1 MFNRDLFSYDPQ
13 THTGTYEG
21 KPIPSVTQLVDILYP
36 MDSDIPQER
45 IDNAAKHGTLVHE
58 AIEQLNEYFDNPFDF
73 SHNMSVIV
81 EVASKV
87 ANFKN
92 LPELLDYVGVLSAYK
107 LKPFD
112 YEELIFLLDENG
124 DLICYGH
131 YDFTAMAQED
141 NVLFMEDRLYLFDV
155 KTTSLFN
162 RKKVAFQESIYALAY
177 EQNSKNYITNIFGL
191 WLENGAKIIPLVRMD
206 NGYLIKLCK
215 QLMEVWNKR
224 RLENE

>member
-1 MFNRDLFSYDPQ
+1 MFNRDLFKYDPS
-13 THTGTYEG
+13 THTGTYNGELV
-21 KPIPSVTQLVDILYP
+21 PSVTQLVDILYP

-45 IDNAAKHGTLVHE
+45 IENAAKHGTIVHE

-73 SHNMSVIV
+73 KHNIRTVV
-81 EVASKV
+81 EVADKV
-87 ANFKN
+87 AKYKN
-92 LPELLDYVGVLSAYK
+92 IPELLDYAGVLGAYK
-107 LKPFD
+107 LRPFD
-112 YEELIFLLDENG
+112 YEELIFLLDEKG

-191 WLENGAKIIPLVRMD
+191 WLENGAKIIPLARMD
-206 NGYLIKLCK
+206 NDYLVKLCK
-215 QLMEVWNKR
+215 QLAKVWKERQQND
-224 RLENE
+224 